1 MVRTFHWKI
10 RSSKPPRAAPW
21 GPSASNT
28 TTAVNATTP
37 PDADVNRN
45 RPLRVIRFGALT
57 DFTRG
62 FDTGPNKGPVFLF
75 CLITGFSSGF
85 LPGHVSTPKKLG
97 GDFTTTPASGVNAGA
112 WGGGERSVGPGPVA
126 SPRAPHKPSVQF

>member
-85 LPGHVSTPKKLG
+85 LPGHVSTPKKFG
-97 GDFTTTPASGVNAGA
+97 GRLSDNPRFRREC
-112 WGGGERSVGPGPVA
+112 GGMGW
-126 SPRAPHKPSVQF
+126 